1 MVLALAISA
10 ETVQLPLLLVQPSLV
25 TVYGVTQPAFP
36 NGTVFPRGVATL
48 HLGDTSKFSKNIL
61 FLNLAHEK
69 ESREARNQI
78 SELHG
83 LLGGVRVSQ
92 RAGRESGVELC
103 LIKG

>member
-1 MVLALAISA
+1 MVLAFVISA

-25 TVYGVTQPAFP
+25 TVYGVTQPLFL
-36 NGTVFPRGVATL
+36 NGSLSKGCCHFA
-48 HLGDTSKFSKNIL
+48 LGRHSQVLKNIL

-69 ESREARNQI
+69 ESREVRNQI

-83 LLGGVRVSQ
+83 VLGGVRVSQ
-92 RAGRESGVELC
+92 RAGRGSGVELC